1 MMGGLKKFLPIL
13 KEDVKSGKFERN
25 PNQVWITHTSEAALN
40 TLEFKFQG
48 TLLNDVF
55 NWSMTYSKLS
65 TIYRPWFC
73 VNKIAKTQSFSAV
86 KEEIKGMNK
95 TKDFCWIVSNC
106 KWDWAK
112 RREVANRLIPL
123 LPSKLHVWGSS
134 YTKCLNPDSRK
145 NSVDHG
151 AFPGHYWELYEPQ
164 QEKMRDCKFYLA
176 FDNAIC
182 SDFVTEK
189 FSNAL
194 EVGVIP
200 IVNGWKDSY
209 EQRVPGSFIH
219 VSDFSSMQELANY
232 LQKLLQDESALM
244 EYHKWRLKYQIE
256 RLKLQPQCEICRKLK
271 DFQRN
276 QKLFSIPK
284 RDKLMFSLT
293 NCTVV

>member
-1 MMGGLKKFLPIL
+1 
-13 KEDVKSGKFERN
+13 
-25 PNQVWITHTSEAALN
+25 
-40 TLEFKFQG
+40 
-48 TLLNDVF
+48 
-55 NWSMTYSKLS
+55 MTYSKLS
-65 TIYRPWFC
+65 TIYRPWFY

-106 KWDWAK
+106 GLDWAR
-112 RREVANRLIPL
+112 RREMANRLIPL
-123 LPSKLHVWGSS
+123 LPSKLHIWGSA
-134 YTKCLNPDSRK
+134 YDKCLSSESRK
-145 NSVDHG
+145 NSVNHG
-151 AFPGHYWELYEPQ
+151 VFPGRYYELYEPQ

-194 EVGVIP
+194 EVGAIP

-209 EQRVPGSFIH
+209 EQRVPRSFIH

-232 LQKLLQDESALM
+232 LQKLLQDESAQM

-256 RLKLQPQCEICRKLK
+256 RLKLQPQCELCRKLK
-271 DFQRN
+271 DFQRSPK
-276 QKLFSIPK
+276 QAIIPDRHK
-284 RDKLMFSLT
+284 MVFSLT
-293 NCTVV
+293 NCTIV